1 MSIEIF
7 EDTKI
12 DKINN
17 NGVEIKTDR
26 TIEDQV
32 ATDEKRL
39 NDKGNLVEQTLD
51 VGPEQR
57 VIDNTIDII
66 NNSSEKLDLTKL
78 QEAIIKNQQ
87 I

>member
-1 MSIEIF
+1 
-7 EDTKI
+7 
-12 DKINN
+12 
-17 NGVEIKTDR
+17 
-26 TIEDQV
+26 
-32 ATDEKRL
+32 

-57 VIDNTIDII
+57 AIDNTIDII